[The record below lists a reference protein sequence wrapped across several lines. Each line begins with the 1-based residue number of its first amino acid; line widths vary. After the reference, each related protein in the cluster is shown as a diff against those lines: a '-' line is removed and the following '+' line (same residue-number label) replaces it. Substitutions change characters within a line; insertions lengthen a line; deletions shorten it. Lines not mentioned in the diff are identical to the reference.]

1 MESAAQQKERMMTM
15 MLFRRKQKKCRDKLE
30 ERLDTISELTRDLE
44 RPEFNR
50 LLDALK
56 SVFDA
61 RQKLKGVKTNEEKE
75 LDDIDES
82 ERILTIEQEKKE
94 KK

>member
-1 MESAAQQKERMMTM
+1 MMRV
-15 MLFRRKQKKCRDKLE
+15 FRKKSKYEDKLE
-30 ERLDTISELTRDLE
+30 SRLDTISELTRDLE

-75 LDDIDES
+75 NEDIDEA
-82 ERILTIEQEKKE
+82 ERILEKESKR
-94 KK
+94 

>member
-1 MESAAQQKERMMTM
+1 MK
-15 MLFRRKQKKCRDKLE
+15 LFKKQPKKSEDKLE

-44 RPEFNR
+44 KPEFNR

-75 LDDIDES
+75 NADIYEAEKVLEKES
-82 ERILTIEQEKKE
+82 TK
-94 KK
+94 

>member
-1 MESAAQQKERMMTM
+1 MK
-15 MLFRRKQKKCRDKLE
+15 LFKKKSKKCADKLE

-44 RPEFNR
+44 KPEFNR

-75 LDDIDES
+75 NADIYEAEKVLEKES
-82 ERILTIEQEKKE
+82 TK
-94 KK
+94 

>member
-1 MESAAQQKERMMTM
+1 MRI
-15 MLFRRKQKKCRDKLE
+15 FKKKSRYEDKLE
-30 ERLDTISELTRDLE
+30 QRLDTISELTRDLE

-75 LDDIDES
+75 NSDIYEA
-82 ERILTIEQEKKE
+82 ERILTKEAEK
-94 KK
+94 

>member
-1 MESAAQQKERMMTM
+1 MK
-15 MLFRRKQKKCRDKLE
+15 FFKKKAKYQDKLE
-30 ERLDTISELTRDLE
+30 ERLDIISELTRDLE

-50 LLDALK
+50 LLDATK

-75 LDDIDES
+75 LEDIDEAEKIL
-82 ERILTIEQEKKE
+82 ERESKK
-94 KK
+94 

>member
-1 MESAAQQKERMMTM
+1 MIFK
-15 MLFRRKQKKCRDKLE
+15 RKPKKSEDKLE
-30 ERLDTISELTRDLE
+30 QRLDTISELTRDLE

-61 RQKLKGVKTNEEKE
+61 RQNLKGVKTNEEKE
-75 LDDIDES
+75 NADIYEA
-82 ERILTIEQEKKE
+82 EKILEKEAK
-94 KK
+94 

>member
-1 MESAAQQKERMMTM
+1 MK
-15 MLFRRKQKKCRDKLE
+15 LFKKKAKYQDKLE
-30 ERLDTISELTRDLE
+30 ERLDIISELTRDLE

-50 LLDALK
+50 LLDATK

-75 LDDIDES
+75 LEDIDEAEKIL
-82 ERILTIEQEKKE
+82 ERESKK
-94 KK
+94 

>member
-1 MESAAQQKERMMTM
+1 MIFKK
-15 MLFRRKQKKCRDKLE
+15 RKTRHYTDKLE
-30 ERLDTISELTRDLE
+30 ERLDMLSELTRDLE

-50 LLDALK
+50 LLEALK

-75 LDDIDES
+75 NADIYEAEKVL
-82 ERILTIEQEKKE
+82 EREAK
-94 KK
+94 

>member
-1 MESAAQQKERMMTM
+1 MK
-15 MLFRRKQKKCRDKLE
+15 LFKKKIKYQDKLE
-30 ERLDTISELTRDLE
+30 ERLDTLSELTRDLE

-50 LLDALK
+50 LLEALK

-75 LDDIDES
+75 NADIDEA
-82 ERILTIEQEKKE
+82 ERILERESKK
-94 KK
+94 

>member
-1 MESAAQQKERMMTM
+1 MK
-15 MLFRRKQKKCRDKLE
+15 LFRKKSKDADKLE
-30 ERLDTISELTRDLE
+30 ERLDIISELTRDLE

-50 LLDALK
+50 LVDALK

-75 LDDIDES
+75 NADIDEAEKILAKES
-82 ERILTIEQEKKE
+82 EK
-94 KK
+94 

>member
-1 MESAAQQKERMMTM
+1 
-15 MLFRRKQKKCRDKLE
+15 MLFRKKQKKNEDKLE

-75 LDDIDES
+75 NADIYEA
-82 ERILTIEQEKKE
+82 EKILEKEVKNE
-94 KK
+94 KSTF

>member
-1 MESAAQQKERMMTM
+1 MF
-15 MLFRRKQKKCRDKLE
+15 LRRKQKKYEDKLE
-30 ERLDTISELTRDLE
+30 QRLDTISELTRDLE

-50 LLDALK
+50 LLEALK

-75 LDDIDES
+75 LDDIDEIDKAL
-82 ERILTIEQEKKE
+82 ERDSKK
-94 KK
+94 